1 MAKRDLSMW
10 HWAHRLCA
18 VASLFSAV
26 HSFALAGEAVEKA
39 KRETKK
45 RADAP
50 AFEASRK
57 DPIFITSDRLEVDQ
71 KKNTIIYKGHVVALQ
86 RDMTMRSEVLTAFY
100 SPDMK
105 GLKEV
110 IAEGKVHVTQ
120 GNRVATGSRA
130 VFNGKDMT
138 ITLTGNPMVRQGGK
152 QVTGERITFYMEQD
166 KAVVEGGTQRVTTT
180 IFPEELEE
188 REKKSATSDKGR

>member
-1 MAKRDLSMW
+1 MAKRNLSLW
-10 HWAHRLCA
+10 HLAHRLCV

-26 HSFALAGEAVEKA
+26 HSLALAGEAAEKA

-45 RADAP
+45 SADGP
-50 AFEASRK
+50 AFEASKK

-71 KKNTIIYKGHVVALQ
+71 KKNTIIYKGRVVALQ
-86 RDMTMRSEVLTAFY
+86 GEMTMRSEVLTAYY
-100 SPDMK
+100 SPEMK

-130 VFNGKDMT
+130 VFNGKDQT
-138 ITLTGNPMVRQGGK
+138 IMLTGNPMVRQGGN
-152 QVTGERITFYMEQD
+152 QVTGERIIFYMEQD
-166 KAVVEGGTQRVTTT
+166 KAVVEGGAQRVTAT
-180 IFPEELEE
+180 IFPEELEG
-188 REKKSATSDKGR
+188 REKKSASSDKGR